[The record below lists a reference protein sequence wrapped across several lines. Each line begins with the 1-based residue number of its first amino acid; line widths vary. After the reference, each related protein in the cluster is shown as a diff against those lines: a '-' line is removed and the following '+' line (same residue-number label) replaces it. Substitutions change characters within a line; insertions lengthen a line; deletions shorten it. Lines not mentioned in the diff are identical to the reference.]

1 MADLVHLENQ
11 GDIAVIT
18 IDNPPVNPMSSAV
31 CIGLA
36 ERFAEAAADDSVVG
50 IVLTGAGRAF
60 VAGADIREFG
70 KPRPKGAPG
79 LRDVAM
85 QIEDC
90 DKPVVAAINGA
101 CAGGGLE
108 LALGCHYRLAAPKAQ
123 IGLPEVKLGLVP
135 GASGTQRLPRVIGPK
150 AALDVI
156 VKGDLLPAAKAA
168 EMGIIEDVIKDDL
181 VGAAAEF
188 ARKAAAEG
196 APLPRASK
204 RDDKIGEAK
213 DEPGMF
219 DDYRKSIARRAR
231 GFEAPYHA
239 IDLVEI
245 ATQLPFDEGMEKERE
260 IATITIASD
269 QSKAQRYLF
278 FAEREATK
286 IPDLPADTPVRDI
299 ASAAI
304 VGSGTMGGGI
314 AMCFANAGIPVI
326 VIDPDQDALTRGLE
340 RVEANYRVSAGRG
353 SMDEQDI
360 EPRMA
365 LITGSTKLQDAGDA
379 DIVIEAVFE
388 DIELKKEIFAKLDEI
403 MGPDA
408 ILATNTSGLD
418 IDAIAAATKRPEAV
432 IGTHFFSPAN
442 VMRLLENVRAAKT
455 GNEAIATAMK
465 LGRTLGKQPVL
476 AGLCPGFIGNR
487 ILRVYLGQSDKLMFE
502 GAAPDQIDKAIFD
515 FGFAMGPFAVRD
527 LAGLDIGYQAR
538 KAKGGSNELRYI
550 LNDKLCDA
558 GRFGQKTGAGFYR
571 YEEGSRAPIPD
582 PEVDAMIE
590 EISKDRGIERRQ
602 IGDEEIVE
610 RIIFPMINEGA
621 QIVDEGIALR
631 ASDIDVTYIHGYGFP
646 RYRGG
651 LMFHADAVGLDKVLE
666 TMQRLQS
673 EEGEAMAPAPLLVK
687 LAKEGGS
694 FTGG

>member
-1 MADLVHLENQ
+1 MADLVHLEMQ

-18 IDNPPVNPMSSAV
+18 IDNPPVNPISSAV

-36 ERFAEAAADDSVVG
+36 ERFAEVSGDDAVAG

-70 KPRPKGAPG
+70 KPRPEGAPG

-108 LALGCHYRLAAPKAQ
+108 LALGCHYRLAAPKAL
-123 IGLPEVKLGLVP
+123 IGLPEVKLGLIP
-135 GASGTQRLPRVIGPK
+135 GAGGTQRLPRLIGPK

-156 VKGDLLPAAKAA
+156 VKGDLLPAPKAAALGIVEDVIEDDLVAAAIAFAAKAA
-168 EMGIIEDVIKDDL
+168 AA
-181 VGAAAEF
+181 GAD
-188 ARKAAAEG
+188 
-196 APLPRASK
+196 LPRTSK
-204 RDDKIGEAK
+204 LDDKIGGAA
-213 DEPGMF
+213 DAPGLF

-239 IDLVEI
+239 IDLIE
-245 ATQLPFDEGMEKERE
+245 ASTKLAFDAGMEKEKE
-260 IATITIASD
+260 TAAITVASD

-286 IPDLPADTPVRDI
+286 IPDVPRDTTVRDI
-299 ASAAI
+299 TSAAI
-304 VGSGTMGGGI
+304 IGSGTMGGGI
-314 AMCFANAGIPVI
+314 AMCFANAGIPVT
-326 VIDPDQDALTRGLE
+326 VIDMEQGALSRGLE
-340 RVEANYRVSAGRG
+340 RVESNYQVSAKRG
-353 SMDEQDI
+353 SMAEKDVAK
-360 EPRMA
+360 RMA
-365 LITGSTKLQDAGDA
+365 LITGSTDMADAGGA

-388 DIELKKEIFAKLDEI
+388 DIELKKTIFAELDGI
-403 MGPDA
+403 MGEGA
-408 ILATNTSGLD
+408 ILATNTSALD

-455 GNEAIATAMK
+455 GKEAIATAMK

-487 ILRVYLGQSDKLMFE
+487 ILRVYFGQCDKLMFE
-502 GAAPDQIDKAIFD
+502 GAYPDQIDKAIFD

-527 LAGLDIGYQAR
+527 MAGLDIGYQAR
-538 KAKGGSNELRYI
+538 KAQGGSNERRYI
-550 LNDKLCDA
+550 LTDKLCDA
-558 GRFGQKTGAGFYR
+558 GRLGQKSGSGYYK
-571 YEEGSRAPIPD
+571 YEEGNRTPIPD
-582 PEVDAMIE
+582 PEVNAMIDGL
-590 EISKDRGIERRQ
+590 SKDLSIERRPISDQ
-602 IGDEEIVE
+602 EIVE

-621 QIVDEGIALR
+621 DIVDEGIALR
-631 ASDIDVTYIHGYGFP
+631 ASDVDVTYVHGYGFP

-651 LMFHADAVGLDKVLE
+651 LMFHADSVGLDNVLE
-666 TMQRLQS
+666 TMQRLEA
-673 EEGEAMAPAPLLVK
+673 EEGEAMAPAALLVK

-694 FTGG
+694 FTGQ